1 MLFIFVCIQVGLS
14 MSRNT
19 VSQSQTK
26 ITSSQLDAPQSNTE
40 HGDETGSGDDTDSD
54 NFNDSDTDDTKV
66 ASSEVAKRL
75 PGDLEQ
81 IKKTRMDQHTKR
93 HSRRLLGKEDKT
105 GDTPAQY
112 QSRYRQSPHKKDRS
126 RRDGRS
132 KRKGEQLLDSKVTDS
147 PLLQANANRK
157 KKR

>member
-1 MLFIFVCIQVGLS
+1 MP
-14 MSRNT
+14 RNT
-19 VSQSQTK
+19 LSQSQAK
-26 ITSSQLDAPQSNTE
+26 ITSTHSDAPQSNTE

-81 IKKTRMDQHTKR
+81 IKKTRMDRHTKR
-93 HSRRLLGKEDKT
+93 HSRRLLGKEDET
-105 GDTPAQY
+105 TYTPAPY

-147 PLLQANANRK
+147 PLLQADPNRRK
-157 KKR
+157 KREKLLPRIDR

>member
-1 MLFIFVCIQVGLS
+1 MP
-14 MSRNT
+14 RNT
-19 VSQSQTK
+19 LSQSQAK
-26 ITSSQLDAPQSNTE
+26 ITSTHSDAPQSNTE

-81 IKKTRMDQHTKR
+81 IKKNQMDRHTKR
-93 HSRRLLGKEDKT
+93 HSRRLLGKEDET
-105 GDTPAQY
+105 TYTPAPY
-112 QSRYRQSPHKKDRS
+112 QSRYRQSPHKKDQS

-147 PLLQANANRK
+147 PLLQADPNRRK
-157 KKR
+157 KREKLLPRIDR